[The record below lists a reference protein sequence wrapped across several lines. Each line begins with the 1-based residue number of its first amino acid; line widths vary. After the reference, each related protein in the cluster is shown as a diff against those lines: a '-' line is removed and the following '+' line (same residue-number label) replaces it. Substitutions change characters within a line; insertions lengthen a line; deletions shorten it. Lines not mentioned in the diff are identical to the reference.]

1 MGNQEKQ
8 PEKQPDDQS
17 IQSGYIPEKPP
28 EKFDLVEFQRI
39 ARETCCPKRLFQLW
53 EDICRRYDRNEI
65 GKYHL
70 DEMKDIIW
78 PSLEA
83 LAILRR
89 GVNSTQPETRTP
101 ISKHA

>member
-1 MGNQEKQ
+1 MTNQEKQ
-8 PEKQPDDQS
+8 PEDQS
-17 IQSGYIPEKPP
+17 VQSVYTAEKTP
-28 EKFDLVEFQRI
+28 EKFDLLEFQRI

-65 GKYHL
+65 GIYHL
-70 DEMKDIIW
+70 EEMKEIIW

-89 GVNSTQPETRTP
+89 GVNETVPEARAAM
-101 ISKHA
+101 SNHA

>member
-1 MGNQEKQ
+1 MTNQEKR
-8 PEKQPDDQS
+8 PEDQS
-17 IQSGYIPEKPP
+17 VQSVYIPEKTP
-28 EKFDLVEFQRI
+28 EKFDLLEFQRI

-65 GKYHL
+65 GLYHL
-70 DEMKDIIW
+70 EEMKEIIW

-89 GVNSTQPETRTP
+89 GVNETVPETRAAM
-101 ISKHA
+101 SKHA